1 VIMRHREIAREQEIL
16 ADARQAARALFA
28 RL

>member
-1 VIMRHREIAREQEIL
+1 MRHREIAHEDKIL